1 MTEALFLL
9 LVFAAVLGPLR
20 IIANPA
26 DSAVPAA
33 GRRLWAAR
41 AVGMATLLVLPLA
54 VLGPALLRLGFS
66 ASALGLVMALI
77 LLAGAA
83 HGLASWPT
91 SADRPAGPSPAG
103 LILTPSGVA
112 AALLLPVVY
121 PPLRPSPWVVMA
133 VLAAV
138 MGLNLIVL
146 TSADRIRRR
155 VGSPTLRVAAWTVA
169 ILIAAFSVQSMARSV
184 SDLVCD
190 EVGCDAG
197 DGGDPVVREM
207 RALALR
213 PS

>member
-9 LVFAAVLGPLR
+9 LVFGAVLGPLR

-41 AVGMATLLVLPLA
+41 AVGLATILVLPLA
-54 VLGPALLRLGFS
+54 ALGPALLRLGLS

-83 HGLASWPT
+83 HGLMSWP
-91 SADRPAGPSPAG
+91 APPDRPAAP
-103 LILTPSGVA
+103 ILTPSGVA
-112 AALLLPVVY
+112 AALLLPVAY
-121 PPLRPSPWVVMA
+121 PPLRPSPWVVMGALTTVMA
-133 VLAAV
+133 V
-138 MGLNLIVL
+138 NLVVL
-146 TSADRIRRR
+146 TSADRIRRG
-155 VGSPTLRVAAWTVA
+155 VGAPVLRVAAWTVA
-169 ILIAAFSVQSMARSV
+169 ILIAAFSVQSMTRSL

-190 EVGCDAG
+190 EVGCEAD
-197 DGGDPVVREM
+197 DGGYPATREVR
-207 RALALR
+207 AIAAPQLKLA

>member
-9 LVFAAVLGPLR
+9 LVFGAVLGPLR

-26 DSAVPAA
+26 DAAVPAA

-41 AVGMATLLVLPLA
+41 AVGLATILVLPLA
-54 VLGPALLRLGFS
+54 VLGPALPLLGFS

-83 HGLASWPT
+83 HGLISWPT
-91 SADRPAGPSPAG
+91 AADRFAGAPPAAQ
-103 LILTPSGVA
+103 ILTPSGVA
-112 AALLLPVVY
+112 AALLLPVAY
-121 PPLRPSPWVVMA
+121 PPLRPSPWLVMG
-133 VLAAV
+133 VLALV
-138 MGLNLIVL
+138 MVLNLIVL

-155 VGSPTLRVAAWTVA
+155 IGAPALRVAAWTLA
-169 ILIAAFSVQSMARSV
+169 ILIAAFSVQSMARSL

-190 EVGCDAG
+190 QVGCDA
-197 DGGDPVVREM
+197 DDNSDPIVREL
-207 RALALR
+207 RAMAPR

>member
-1 MTEALFLL
+1 MTEVLFLL
-9 LVFAAVLGPLR
+9 LVFGAVLGPLR
-20 IIANPA
+20 IIASPA

-33 GRRLWAAR
+33 RRRLWAAR
-41 AVGMATLLVLPLA
+41 AVGLATILVLPLA
-54 VLGPALLRLGFS
+54 ALGPALLRLGLS

-91 SADRPAGPSPAG
+91 PPDRPAAPPSAT

-112 AALLLPVVY
+112 AALLLPVAF
-121 PPLRPSPWVVMA
+121 PPLRPSPWLVMA

-138 MGLNLIVL
+138 MALNLIVL
-146 TSADRIRRR
+146 ATADRIRRG
-155 VGSPTLRVAAWTVA
+155 VGVPVLRVAAWTVA

-190 EVGCDAG
+190 QVGCDAD
-197 DGGDPVVREM
+197 DGGDPIVREM
-207 RALALR
+207 RALAPR